1 MEIKEKEKEKFI
13 EMLKAFSLGDYDQ
26 LVGFMEFV
34 KDLSKFDNSDLSY
47 WHSLIHEFWKM
58 IENIEKDI
66 AEYLMILNC
75 HMDIVLE
82 MNKRGIAHD
91 MIESQT
97 LDYVRDLPVPAVQK
111 NIQKNFNLLIKNVEK
126 RIVTGIVLTPDFKD
140 GQGDTFS
147 ADVIEEGA
155 WNFLA
160 NRRSRAGFMHKDLIV
175 DIDIV
180 ESYIAPISFKL
191 NNYQVPQGTW
201 IVSFRV
207 NDETIWD
214 MVKRGQIRGFS
225 PAGIMMVE

>member
-1 MEIKEKEKEKFI
+1 METKKKEKFV
-13 EMLKAFSLGDYDQ
+13 EMLKAFSLGDYEQ
-26 LVGFMEFV
+26 LADFMKFI
-34 KDLSKFDNSDLSY
+34 KDLSKFDNDDVSY
-47 WHSLIHEFWKM
+47 WHFIIHEFWGM

-82 MNKRGIAHD
+82 MNKRGIVHD

-111 NIQKNFNLLIKNVEK
+111 NIQKSFDLLIKNVEK
-126 RIVTGIVLTPDFKD
+126 KIVTGIVLTPDFKD

-160 NRRSRAGFMHKDLIV
+160 NRRSRAGFMHRDLIV
-175 DIDIV
+175 DVDIV
-180 ESYIAPISFKL
+180 ESYIAPISFEL
-191 NNYQVPQGTW
+191 NHYQVPKGTW

-207 NDETIWD
+207 NDEGIWN
-214 MVKRGQIRGFS
+214 MVKSGQIRGFS